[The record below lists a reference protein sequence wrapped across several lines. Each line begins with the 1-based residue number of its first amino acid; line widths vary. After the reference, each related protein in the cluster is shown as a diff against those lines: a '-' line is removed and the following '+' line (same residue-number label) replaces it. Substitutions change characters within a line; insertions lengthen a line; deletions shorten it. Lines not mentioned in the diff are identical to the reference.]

1 MQEALVFLR
10 TEHCS
15 EKIGN
20 RWLAY
25 HNGIHCSSHSVYF
38 REQYNQKYTR
48 KRPANTAERQQYP
61 ESEFQSDFGNTTF
74 LQRSNATTSGY
85 AEVQDVIGGTGLL
98 RYDDRATEWLYY
110 SSSSSSSTTRLR
122 FVRLLGT
129 ISSSSSS
136 SLPPLF
142 LLGLAMMPSSGS
154 SSSSTISG
162 SSSLAAIKSSSS
174 S

>member
-61 ESEFQSDFGNTTF
+61 EIVEDDDDPDEGIMASPKRKSGGNDEDDDDEIVP
-74 LQRSNATTSGY
+74 SNRTKRRR
-85 AEVQDVIGGTGLL
+85 VV
-98 RYDDRATEWLYY
+98 DDDEDDE
-110 SSSSSSSTTRLR
+110 
-122 FVRLLGT
+122 
-129 ISSSSSS
+129 
-136 SLPPLF
+136 
-142 LLGLAMMPSSGS
+142 
-154 SSSSTISG
+154 
-162 SSSLAAIKSSSS
+162 
-174 S
+174 